1 MFILKLFL
9 TILISVGIFMSY
21 SVCSS
26 IKEYIFTS
34 ILTLILVGLLVINWI
49 I

>member
-9 TILISVGIFMSY
+9 TIFISVVILISY
-21 SVCSS
+21 TTCRT

-34 ILTLILVGLLVINWI
+34 IYNLILVGLLIITWI